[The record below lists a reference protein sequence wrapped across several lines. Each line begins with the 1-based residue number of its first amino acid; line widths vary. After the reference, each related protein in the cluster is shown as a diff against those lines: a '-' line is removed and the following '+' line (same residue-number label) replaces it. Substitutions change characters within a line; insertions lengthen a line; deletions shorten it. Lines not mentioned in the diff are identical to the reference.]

1 MRIIVVAGMLAAGK
15 TVALRFFQDR
25 GYYCVDNLPLTL
37 IDTFIELLD
46 KSEPKIEKIA
56 IVLDVRG
63 AAFFGDIEQILDD
76 LKEERNA
83 EILYVDADDEVLISR
98 YKQNRRKHLLN
109 RNERVETAIAEERVF
124 MDVVRQRADMI
135 VDTSNLKERDFEK
148 ILWDAYGSRFDDSPD
163 IFTIHISSFG
173 FKYGILH
180 DADIVYDV
188 RFLPNPFWVQELKNL
203 TGKHEEVRDYVFGFP
218 ETEQFMEKLVDIIS
232 FSIPYY
238 INEGKGQLVIGIGCT
253 GGRHRSVLIASELKK
268 RLDEMGY
275 ATTEEHRDIAKDN
288 YQY

>member
-1 MRIIVVAGMLAAGK
+1 MRVIVVAGMLAAGK
-15 TVALRFFQDR
+15 SVALRFFQDR
-25 GYYCVDNLPLTL
+25 GYYCVDNLPITL

-46 KSEPKIEKIA
+46 KSEPKIENIA
-56 IVLDVRG
+56 IVLDARG
-63 AAFFGDIEQILDD
+63 AAFFSNLEQILDD
-76 LKEERNA
+76 LKQERNA

-109 RNERVETAIAEERVF
+109 RSERIETAIKEERQLLECVKK
-124 MDVVRQRADMI
+124 RADMI
-135 VDTSNLKERDFEK
+135 VDTSNLKERDFDK
-148 ILWDAYGSRFDDSPD
+148 ILRDAYGSRYDDSGD
-163 IFTIHISSFG
+163 TFTVHISSFG

-203 TGKHEEVRDYVFGFP
+203 TGKHDEVRDYVFGF
-218 ETEQFMEKLVDIIS
+218 EESRIFIDKLVDIVS

-238 INEGKGQLVIGIGCT
+238 IKEGKAQLIIGIGCT

-268 RLDEMGY
+268 RLDELGY
-275 ATTEEHRDIAKDN
+275 LTTEEHRDINKDN